1 MRRSASEKLEII
13 RIVEGSELSVK
24 RTLEELGINRSTF
37 YEWYRKYLEG
47 GFDALKLKT
56 PQRTSFWNKIPGQQR
71 KDVVE
76 VALEQTALSPREIAH
91 HITDNHGWFISES
104 SVYRILKERGLITSP
119 AWILMQATDE
129 YKDKTSYV
137 HQQWQTDF
145 TYFKII
151 TWGWYF
157 LSTVLDDYSRYI
169 ISWELCNNMETDD
182 VKRTIDQS
190 IMETGVKE
198 DEMPRLLTDNG
209 PCYISKEFS
218 NYLNKKNMGLVHG
231 APYHPQTQGK
241 IERYHRTMKNIVKLE
256 NYYSPDELRT
266 KLAEF
271 VDYYN
276 NHRYHESLGNVTPA
290 DVYFGRAK
298 KIKKQRQEIKMK
310 TLKERRKT
318 NRRKSA

>member
-1 MRRSASEKLEII
+1 MRRSANEKLEII
-13 RIVEGSELSVK
+13 RIVEGSELGVK

-37 YEWYRKYLEG
+37 YEWYRNYLEG
-47 GFDALKLKT
+47 GFDGLKPKT
-56 PQRTSFWNKIPGQQR
+56 PQRTSFWNKISDQQR
-71 KDVVE
+71 KEVVE
-76 VALEQTALSPREIAH
+76 VALDQTALSPREIAH
-91 HITDNHGWFISES
+91 YITDNRGWFVSES
-104 SVYRILKERGLITSP
+104 SVYRILKKRGLITSP
-119 AWILMQATDE
+119 AWILMQAADE

-151 TWGWYF
+151 AWGWYF

-169 ISWELCNNMETDD
+169 ISWELCNTMETDD
-182 VKRTIDQS
+182 VKRSIDRS
-190 IMETGVKE
+190 LEEAGLSE

-218 NYLNKKNMGLVHG
+218 NYLNEKNMGLVHG

-241 IERYHRTMKNIVKLE
+241 IERYHRTMKNVVKLE
-256 NYYSPDELRT
+256 NYYSPDELRAR
-266 KLAEF
+266 LAEF

-298 KIKKQRQEIKMK
+298 QIQHQRREIKIK
-310 TLKERRKT
+310 TLKERRET

>member
-13 RIVEGSELSVK
+13 RIVEGSELGVK

-37 YEWYRKYLEG
+37 YEWYRKYLES
-47 GFDALKLKT
+47 GFEGLKPKVS
-56 PQRTSFWNKIPGQQR
+56 QRKSFWNKIPDKQR
-71 KDVVE
+71 NEVVE
-76 VALEQTALSPREIAH
+76 VALDQTALSPRELAY
-91 HITDNHGWFISES
+91 HITDKHGWFISES

-119 AWILMQATDE
+119 AWILMQAADE
-129 YKDKTSYV
+129 FKDKTTYV

-151 TWGWYF
+151 GWGWYY
-157 LSTVLDDYSRYI
+157 LSTVMDDFSRYI
-169 ISWELCNNMETDD
+169 ITWDLCNNMETDD
-182 VKRTIDQS
+182 AKQS
-190 IMETGVKE
+190 LDVAILETGVRE

-209 PCYISKEFS
+209 PCYVSHEFN
-218 NYLNKKNMGLVHG
+218 NYLIEKNMGHVRG

-256 NYYSPDELRT
+256 NYFFPDELRA

-276 NHRYHESLGNVTPA
+276 NKRYHESLGNVTPA
-290 DVYFGRAK
+290 DVYFGRAREVK
-298 KIKKQRQEIKMK
+298 MLRQEIKMK
-310 TLKERRKT
+310 TLKERRKI
-318 NRRKSA
+318 NRKLSA